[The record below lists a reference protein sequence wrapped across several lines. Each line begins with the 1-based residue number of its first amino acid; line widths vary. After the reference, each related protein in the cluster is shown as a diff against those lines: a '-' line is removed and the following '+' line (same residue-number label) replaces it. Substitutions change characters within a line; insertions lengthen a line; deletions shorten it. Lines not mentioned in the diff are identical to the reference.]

1 MGNINLVEGYSRFR
15 DWQNRAMCDPALRSR
30 YETEHARMDTY
41 WITMCMDTVRQL
53 NRYVA
58 NAGQA
63 MNVSH
68 REKTYKRA
76 PGDYVE
82 TCNEQWKGGRGG
94 FQTQT

>member
-1 MGNINLVEGYSRFR
+1 MGNINLVEGYLGFQ
-15 DWQNRAMCDPALRSR
+15 DWQNRAMYDPALRSR
-30 YETEHARMDTY
+30 YETEHARMDAY
-41 WITMCMDTVRQL
+41 WRTICMDTVQQL

-58 NAGQA
+58 NAGQT
-63 MNVSH
+63 MTVSH

-94 FQTQT
+94 FG